1 MGGVV
6 ANGVLRSCDRLRV
19 PHTTSVRIIASRSH
33 LVPPMSRPGLNLR
46 LGRAET
52 RLEPSTRTAV
62 SFVLVA
68 CLRVLALS
76 QAPTTVPCGL
86 LKHATDWHACRNLSL
101 APALSPNQGSGHV
114 DAAHERPREQLS
126 ISFFYHPSIRLLEGC
141 HFRSP
146 RCTFA

>member
-6 ANGVLRSCDRLRV
+6 ANGVLRSCDRLRA

-76 QAPTTVPCGL
+76 QPL
-86 LKHATDWHACRNLSL
+86 LRFL
-101 APALSPNQGSGHV
+101 ASSPNTLQIGMPVTTS
-114 DAAHERPREQLS
+114 ALPQL
-126 ISFFYHPSIRLLEGC
+126 
-141 HFRSP
+141 
-146 RCTFA
+146 